1 MDKVKESWVKGEVKK
16 ILKSKGVWYFMP
28 NMNGL
33 GRAGIPDFICSVGG
47 ALLGIETKAGK
58 NKPTDLQ
65 LNEIH
70 AIQDSGG
77 FAVVVNERSLDVL
90 PDLIDSILQLR
101 KADGHIGLSKLPT
114 T

>member
-1 MDKVKESWVKGEVKK
+1 MNVVKESWVKGEVKK
-16 ILKSKGVWYFMP
+16 ILKAKGIWYFMP

-70 AIQDSGG
+70 A
-77 FAVVVNERSLDVL
+77 SLDVL